1 MYDLTNFTLR
11 DMTTCG
17 AALRRL
23 GDGARTLE
31 EVAGRGVRHLYERLS
46 AGPEGPPACALVRF
60 FKTQPYGGLPEPLR
74 ARARALLR
82 GEAPTA
88 GLNCLIL
95 LATAGD
101 RPEWNDREVSAGH
114 AAIPLPS
121 AEMLTTFP
129 MIARLVQ
136 QFGLETR
143 AVIEPGPDLL
153 VTAGPTTYNVFHVA
167 EARGS
172 PYVPAQADFVKPCGI
187 RSVLGFGGL
196 LPAGQLF
203 AVILFAKVPV
213 SRDTAELFKPLA
225 LSVKLAVLPFAAGPV
240 FS

>member
-11 DMTTCG
+11 DMTQCS

-23 GDGARTLE
+23 GDGAHTLE
-31 EVAGRGVRHLYERLS
+31 EVAGRSVRHLYEHLTAGPS
-46 AGPEGPPACALVRF
+46 AGPACALVRF
-60 FKTQPYGGLPEPLR
+60 FKTHPYQGLDEPLQ

-82 GEAPTA
+82 GQPPPP

-101 RPEWNDREVSAGH
+101 RPEWNVRGASAGH

-121 AEMLTTFP
+121 VEMLTALP

-136 QFGLETR
+136 QFGLATR
-143 AVIEPGPDLL
+143 AVVEPGPDLL
-153 VTAGPTTYNVFHVA
+153 VAAAQPTYNVFHVA

-172 PYVPAQADFVKPCGI
+172 PYVPSQADFVEPFGI
-187 RSVLGFGGL
+187 RSVVGFGGL

-225 LSVKLAVLPFAAGPV
+225 LSVKLAVLPFAGGPV
-240 FS
+240 FN